1 MNVKPVIACLL
12 TFTSYGTWLHG
23 DERGSRDRKQGPIE
37 PNKRLNRIRREQLK
51 YSPITLNA
59 RMRKV
64 VRLAIEGVCERRGWK
79 LRINV
84 RTNHVHCVIWADISG
99 SQVLNTIKAWATRHL
114 RESGL
119 VPLERPIWTPRGGIS
134 EIRTSDGIERAV
146 DYVLNRQGP
155 ALPEE

>member
-1 MNVKPVIACLL
+1 MNDKPVIACLL

-64 VRLAIEGVCERRGWK
+64 VRQAIEGVCE
-79 LRINV
+79 
-84 RTNHVHCVIWADISG
+84 
-99 SQVLNTIKAWATRHL
+99 
-114 RESGL
+114 
-119 VPLERPIWTPRGGIS
+119 
-134 EIRTSDGIERAV
+134 
-146 DYVLNRQGP
+146 
-155 ALPEE
+155 